1 MFYRNDVASLD
12 VGQLLA
18 ILTIVG
24 NKPDKITFINQRPTS
39 KLSPPS
45 RV

>member
-1 MFYRNDVASLD
+1 MFVVMERSVERMFYRNDVASLD

-24 NKPDKITFINQRPTS
+24 NKPVENYFY
-39 KLSPPS
+39 
-45 RV
+45 